1 MDTALKRSVNG
12 MEKDKETNSV
22 SFIVPTLNEE
32 DYLENCLK
40 SIQKQEVSKE
50 IIVVDGGSSDGTL
63 NIAEEY
69 ADKIIYGVDGR
80 GESRDKG
87 AQRAENELLVF
98 VDADTE
104 IAENFASEVMAFM
117 ENNDLDACATKFKM
131 TGIRSK
137 LIQGFGNTVFPRMKP
152 ALLPGFNTVVRKPIY
167 DYSRGFED
175 IAGEDLQFSKEI
187 SKYGNVGIHPD
198 KLVVNSGRRVKKYGL
213 TGVLLYYTWKDLRRR
228 KNNLVSAI

>member
-1 MDTALKRSVNG
+1 MDTALKRPVKV
-12 MEKDKETNSV
+12 MEKEKISKDV

-32 DYLENCLK
+32 EYLEKCLE
-40 SIQKQEVSKE
+40 SIKKQEVSKE
-50 IIVVDGGSSDGTL
+50 IIVVDGGSSDETL
-63 NIAEEY
+63 NIAEKY
-69 ADKIIYGVDGR
+69 ADKIVYGVNGR

-87 AQRAENELLVF
+87 AKQAENELLVF

-104 IAENFASEVMAFM
+104 LDENFTSEVMEFM
-117 ENNDLDACATKFKM
+117 ENNELDACATKFKM

-137 LIQGFGNTVFPRMKP
+137 LIQGLGNTVFPRMKP
-152 ALLPGFNTVVRKPIY
+152 ALLPGFNTVVRKHIY
-167 DYSRGFED
+167 DYSKGFED

-187 SKYGNVGIHPD
+187 AKYGEVGIHPD

-228 KNNLVSAI
+228 KNNLASAI